1 MREPWIGSVARRI
14 VAPICGEFA
23 CGAFTGRS
31 SLELR
36 HDDKEMRV
44 RNIRLGWNGLG
55 VLLGAVVHID
65 SEHAR

>member
-14 VAPICGEFA
+14 VASICGGFGCE
-23 CGAFTGRS
+23 AFTGRS
-31 SLELR
+31 SVTLR
-36 HDDKEMRV
+36 RGDKETRV

-55 VLLGAVVHID
+55 VLLGAVAHID